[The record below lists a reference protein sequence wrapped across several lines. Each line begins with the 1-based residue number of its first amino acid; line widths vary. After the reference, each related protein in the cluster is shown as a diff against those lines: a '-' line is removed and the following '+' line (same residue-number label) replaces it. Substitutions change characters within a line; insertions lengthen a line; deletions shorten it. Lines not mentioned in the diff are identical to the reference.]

1 MTMIK
6 ELPRTAKYIE
16 GSEDHWID
24 VDGSV
29 YAYNTRNNQKRVLI
43 KKSQHTVYGYKYC
56 GIRYKGM
63 DNNISKRVHRLV
75 AEAFIPNPN
84 NYNVVGHRNNI
95 KDDNRVENLYWT
107 TIQENT
113 QKAYDDGLAKNDQ
126 GYNDSQSNP
135 VIMFETATNKKIN
148 EYGSICEASKQTGI
162 SKNTI
167 SRQAK
172 YNRPVRKPFY
182 FRYVNDE
189 SVIS

>member
-6 ELPRTAKYIE
+6 ELPKTAKYIE

-113 QKAYDDGLAKNDQ
+113 QKAYDDGLAKNDK

-135 VIMFETATNKKIN
+135 VIMFDTATNKKID

-172 YNRPVRKPFY
+172 YKRPARKPFY
-182 FRYVNDE
+182 FRYANDE
-189 SVIS
+189 SVIN